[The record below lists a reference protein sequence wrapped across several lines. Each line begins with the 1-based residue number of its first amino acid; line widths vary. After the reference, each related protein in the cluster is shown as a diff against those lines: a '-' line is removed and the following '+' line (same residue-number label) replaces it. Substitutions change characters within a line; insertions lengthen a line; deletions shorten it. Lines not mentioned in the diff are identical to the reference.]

1 MSSSISGL
9 VYLLG
14 NQNDVLDL
22 YLQIGVYL
30 LGNQNDVLD
39 LYLQIG
45 AECRVH
51 RLRQAVNHSLQTEH
65 VHSRIV
71 LCAEVEMDGTR
82 IFAEGVR
89 EAEISYNE
97 VNYLL
102 LDRTALAN
110 RLVET
115 LTSRHLQHVGDVFL
129 EALEL
134 RGMFFE
140 RGNLVQSHVSCF
152 CELRHLLVLLTELP
166 LQLRPTL
173 IRLAKFLSCLC
184 LLLLVVLCHALPVL
198 DLTRELFNAS
208 VVGLLDQLESEL
220 QLPVRRL

>member
-1 MSSSISGL
+1 MILHGL
-9 VYLLG
+9 HTLLWG
-14 NQNDVLDL
+14 MHQV
-22 YLQIGVYL
+22 
-30 LGNQNDVLD
+30 
-39 LYLQIG
+39 G
-45 AECRVH
+45 AEGRVH

-65 VHSRIV
+65 VHARIV
-71 LCAEVEMDGTR
+71 LCAEVEMDGTS
-82 IFAEGVR
+82 IFAEGGR
-89 EAEISYNE
+89 EAEISYNNE
-97 VNYLL
+97 LNYLL

-110 RLVET
+110 RLAET

>member
-1 MSSSISGL
+1 
-9 VYLLG
+9 
-14 NQNDVLDL
+14 
-22 YLQIGVYL
+22 
-30 LGNQNDVLD
+30 
-39 LYLQIG
+39 
-45 AECRVH
+45 
-51 RLRQAVNHSLQTEH
+51 
-65 VHSRIV
+65 
-71 LCAEVEMDGTR
+71 
-82 IFAEGVR
+82 
-89 EAEISYNE
+89 
-97 VNYLL
+97 
-102 LDRTALAN
+102 
-110 RLVET
+110 
-115 LTSRHLQHVGDVFL
+115 
-129 EALEL
+129 
-134 RGMFFE
+134 MFFE